1 MERLSGLDA
10 SFFYVETPSCHM
22 HVVGALVV
30 DPASAPGGFSYGR
43 VVEGFEAR
51 LPLIPTFRKRVHM
64 VPLGLD
70 HPVWEDDPDFELQEH
85 FHHVACPAP
94 GTRRELGRLVADIA
108 SHPLD
113 RRKPLW
119 EAWYIEGLE
128 RGRVAIVTK
137 VHHSIMDGVAGASV
151 MAHLLDLS
159 PDQPNPEKHEW
170 HPESPAWDTGLF
182 VRGLWRSSS
191 RVGVRELPEL
201 ASDLANSVWTAMRH
215 ALRPGDGPQ
224 PIGMFDAPPVPFSAA
239 ISPHR
244 EVAFAEASTEEV
256 KQIKRAHGTTLNDVV
271 LAACA
276 ASLRGYLDRHG
287 GVPDLPLIT
296 AIPVAV
302 RGKEDAE
309 KTDNQISTMFVRLPV
324 HLDDPVDQLLYLKE
338 ETRAA
343 KVLHAEMGP
352 DLLRTMVQYTPPRL
366 VERGMRA
373 YSDMKLANR
382 HPPTMNLVISNVPG
396 PPFPLYASGGTVEA
410 MYPMGPI
417 MDGAGLNLTVL
428 TYRDRIDF
436 GALGCTELVP
446 DIHDIADGF
455 EHGIAALKE
464 RAIAEKMEAEA
475 DEKGTPSS

>member
-22 HVVGALVV
+22 HVVGALVL
-30 DPASAPGGFSYGR
+30 DPSTAPGGYSFEK

-51 LPLIPTFRKRVHM
+51 LHLIPTFRKRVHM

-70 HPVWEDDPDFELQEH
+70 HPVWEDDPDFDLGEH

-94 GTRRELGRLVADIA
+94 GTRRELGKLVADIA

-113 RRKPLW
+113 RRRPLW
-119 EAWYIEGLE
+119 EVWVIEGLE
-128 RGRVAIVTK
+128 GGRVSVVTK

-151 MAHLLDLS
+151 MAHLLDLA
-159 PDQPNPEKHEW
+159 PDQPNPEPHEW
-170 HPESPAWDTGLF
+170 HPESPVWDAGLF

-191 RVGVRELPEL
+191 RIGVREAPEL
-201 ASDLANSVWTAMRH
+201 ASDVANSVWTAMRH
-215 ALRPGDGPQ
+215 ALRPNDGPK
-224 PIGMFDAPPVPFSAA
+224 PIGMFDAPRVPFSAA

-244 EVAFAEASTEEV
+244 SIAFAEAAVDELKV
-256 KQIKRAHGTTLNDVV
+256 VKRAFGTTLNDVV
-271 LAACA
+271 LGACA
-276 ASLRGYLDRHG
+276 QSLRSYLDGHG
-287 GVPDLPLIT
+287 GIPDVPLVT

-302 RGKEDAE
+302 RGKEDAD

-324 HLDDPVDQLLYLKE
+324 HIEDPVEQLHFIREDTK
-338 ETRAA
+338 AA
-343 KVLHAEMGP
+343 KTLHAEMGP

-366 VERGMRA
+366 VERGMRV
-373 YSDMKLANR
+373 YSDLKLADR

-396 PPFPLYASGGTVEA
+396 PPFPLYATGATVEA

-446 DIHDIADGF
+446 DIEEIADGF
-455 EHGIAALKE
+455 EAGVATLLARARAETPRPAEGDAA
-464 RAIAEKMEAEA
+464 
-475 DEKGTPSS
+475 S